1 MLGLDLSEARMALL
15 GSSLTLGTVSFEGV
29 RDTANAR
36 VIKQFP
42 AISDTLSKVSIGT
55 PIDVVLG
62 GGN

>member
-1 MLGLDLSEARMALL
+1 
-15 GSSLTLGTVSFEGV
+15 GSSLTLGTVSFEGIQ
-29 RDTANAR
+29 DSINAK